1 MDRWERTKVG
11 AAVIL
16 AVGVLVV
23 GNWVSGLVFDVHY
36 PERQGYPIE
45 GVAPVDLAAAQR
57 SWPGGLSQPGEEAM
71 LRGYMAHIDKAVL
84 PVPATGIAAPTAA
97 APVDLGTLLASADAE
112 RGKGTAKMCA
122 SCHTF
127 EQGGANRV
135 GPNLWGVV
143 GRDVG
148 GTGGFAYSPAV
159 AGHARRLDLSGAGP
173 LSGQPSAGDPR
184 QQDGLQRRQEPEGPR
199 QSTRLP
205 GYPWRCANAISAAPT
220 CRGGTK
226 CRENHFVREIT
237 SGYGHGAHRN
247 WRAAHYWWSRNGGKR
262 DAPARTA

>member
-1 MDRWERTKVG
+1 MDRWEGTKVG

-36 PERQGYPIE
+36 PDRQGYPIE

-71 LRGYMAHIDKAVL
+71 LRGYMAHIDQAVL

-97 APVDLGTLLASADAE
+97 VQVDLGTLLATADAE

-159 AGHARRLDLSGAGP
+159 AGHPGAWTYQELDRYLAS
-173 LSGQPSAGDPR
+173 
-184 QQDGLQRRQEPEGPR
+184 
-199 QSTRLP
+199 
-205 GYPWRCANAISAAPT
+205 
-220 CRGGTK
+220 
-226 CRENHFVREIT
+226 
-237 SGYGHGAHRN
+237 
-247 WRAAHYWWSRNGGKR
+247 
-262 DAPARTA
+262 PARAIPGNKMAFNGVRNPKDRANLLAYLATLGGARMPFPPPQPVAAEPNAAKTTS